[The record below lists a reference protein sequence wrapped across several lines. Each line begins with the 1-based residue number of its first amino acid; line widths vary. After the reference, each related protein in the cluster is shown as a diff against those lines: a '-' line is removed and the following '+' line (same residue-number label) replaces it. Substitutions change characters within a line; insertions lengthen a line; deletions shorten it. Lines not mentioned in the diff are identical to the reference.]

1 VKKRSGPSKTALVA
15 GNAEVA
21 STSSADPTH
30 TYEFAKDTA
39 NLASKLIALFHRKL
53 KIELP

>member
-1 VKKRSGPSKTALVA
+1 MKKRSGRSKAALVA

-30 TYEFAKDTA
+30 TYESAKDA
-39 NLASKLIALFHRKL
+39 SNLA
-53 KIELP
+53 